1 MIDNLMTIAGI
12 IAAIFAALGFSRW
25 TGKRQARR
33 EVKRETALEA
43 AERQAATRK
52 RMDEA
57 DDTLGNDPDAARR
70 WLRERG
76 Q

>member
-1 MIDNLMTIAGI
+1 MIDQIMTIIGVI
-12 IAAIFAALGFSRW
+12 VAAIAALGFSRW